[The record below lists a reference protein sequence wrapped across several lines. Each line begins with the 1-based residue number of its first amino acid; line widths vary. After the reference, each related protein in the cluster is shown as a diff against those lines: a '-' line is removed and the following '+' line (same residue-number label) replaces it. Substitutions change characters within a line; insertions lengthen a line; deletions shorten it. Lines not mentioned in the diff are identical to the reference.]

1 MAVVKLEMSEYELMK
16 ENTNLLKESLF
27 REQELADQL
36 AEANAINIKALVA
49 NDKNVTIIT
58 KVTTEELYSSLRKQ
72 SDVKDYLL
80 NHVKAVV
87 SKSIDDLK
95 RGYISHS
102 NSFMTDR
109 HMSDPHM
116 NERYMGNPNQR
127 FNKDDGSHVYY
138 SLSRIIERR
147 LEEDMFRDQDIS
159 SLFFAKKRTKI
170 TTAPDVITTKG
181 LDQVALEMKNEVYD
195 SLSKKAKKALESN
208 PIILEENHDLRKELK
223 LVSDRLKVSKSIES
237 QRVKDIDR
245 LYKKQEYQQKM
256 YLKFDAIDLIVP
268 EKTPIFGNRKIVK
281 EINEIINREI

>member
-1 MAVVKLEMSEYELMK
+1 MAKIKLEMSEYELMK
-16 ENTNLLKESLF
+16 ENISLLKESLF

-36 AEANAINIKALVA
+36 AEANASNVKVLIA
-49 NDKNVTIIT
+49 NV
-58 KVTTEELYSSLRKQ
+58 
-72 SDVKDYLL
+72 
-80 NHVKAVV
+80 
-87 SKSIDDLK
+87 
-95 RGYISHS
+95 
-102 NSFMTDR
+102 
-109 HMSDPHM
+109 
-116 NERYMGNPNQR
+116 
-127 FNKDDGSHVYY
+127 
-138 SLSRIIERR
+138 
-147 LEEDMFRDQDIS
+147 
-159 SLFFAKKRTKI
+159 
-170 TTAPDVITTKG
+170 
-181 LDQVALEMKNEVYD
+181 KNEVYD